1 MATRRKRKRT
11 RRRKS
16 RGGKRTRRTKRKR
29 LRKKM
34 RRKSRGG
41 KRRRKQKGG
50 FCAGPTSCMTT
61 TGFRTST
68 KCIKCIGKHWVT
80 EINNSTDMVS
90 LGLSRQFPG
99 KNELFK
105 YYKKYTGRSFK
116 CTGYDQTGDC
126 YFLPGNRKLAR
137 LIINEI
143 VKRMLLDPDS
153 AFATTWN
160 KGFGGAGGTGE
171 DGWLTFLGHP
181 SPILQLQSDRFYTSA
196 GLAGGTRVKNTA
208 AHNLLRDI
216 HETLLLLQK
225 LNTEKENYYENCAI
239 ADWIMQE
246 KPEILIQLYEGIG
259 GEDKKYNWNNGKGQD
274 IYKITETYIQEEIEQ
289 LKLLY
294 KRIHKIKGGPYDE
307 IKVPPPKPFVINE
320 INQSFNESEK
330 KSKYLEENKENMG
343 ENPLPYKE

>member
-16 RGGKRTRRTKRKR
+16 RGGKR
-29 LRKKM
+29 
-34 RRKSRGG
+34 
-41 KRRRKQKGG
+41 RRKQKGG
-50 FCAGPTSCMTT
+50 FCAGLGSCMSA
-61 TGFRTST
+61 TGFRTSK

-105 YYKKYTGRSFK
+105 HYKKYTGRSFK

-126 YFLPGNRKLAR
+126 TFQPGNRKLAR
-137 LIINEI
+137 LVINEI

-160 KGFGGAGGTGE
+160 KGRGGAGGKGE
-171 DGWLTFLGHP
+171 DGWLMFLGHP
-181 SPILQLQSDRFYTSA
+181 SPILQLQSDRFYTSDFSD
-196 GLAGGTRVKNTA
+196 GTRWKNSA

-216 HETLLLLQK
+216 HETLLLLQNLK
-225 LNTEKENYYENCAI
+225 TNKENYYENCAI

-259 GEDKKYNWNNGKGQD
+259 GEDKKYNWNKGKGRD
-274 IYKITETYIQEEIEQ
+274 IYKITKTYIQEEILQ
-289 LKLLY
+289 AKHLY
-294 KRIHKIKGGPYDE
+294 KQINKLKEDYEDMTVE
-307 IKVPPPKPFVINE
+307 TKPFVIDE

-330 KSKYLEENKENMG
+330 KSKYLEENLENMG